1 MKVVDNA
8 IAVIV
13 IAGVISIVV
22 VVILQM
28 IGTAIVVAID
38 AVILLVV

>member
-13 IAGVISIVV
+13 IADVISIVV

>member
-13 IAGVISIVV
+13 NAGVISIVV

>member
-38 AVILLVV
+38 ADILLVV